1 MTDKIALFGSEAQN
15 AAIRAQQ
22 PNVTIFERRQ
32 ILKDRVRRHVDHLD
46 ALVQT
51 LQKLGVGDTAINSHV
66 AEIFE
71 QYKAQL
77 LRNID
82 RI

>member
-1 MTDKIALFGSEAQN
+1 MSENHDLSGNGTRSIEA
-15 AAIRAQQ
+15 RG
-22 PNVTIFERRQ
+22 VTMHQRREF
-32 ILKDRVRRHVDHLD
+32 LRERVRRHVDHLD

-51 LQKLGVGDTAINSHV
+51 LRTLGVSDGAINSHV

-82 RI
+82 RT